1 MAFVLFSWDE
11 AFVGLLILPVVFA
24 WCAAFDVEPYFRKKS
39 MAVDVGCPLCVE
51 LPMPPGPES
60 LR

>member
-1 MAFVLFSWDE
+1 
-11 AFVGLLILPVVFA
+11 VFA
-24 WCAAFDVEPYFRKKS
+24 WCAAFEVEPYFRKKS

-51 LPMPPGPES
+51 LPMPPAPES